1 MSMACEVW
9 CMWGVSKL
17 CVWLSV
23 ERDRK
28 ILRMVMENR
37 TDISC
42 IAQKFLSRKLHVC
55 GLCVCMYVRERE
67 KYFIKLAPSAL
78 NCVGGHC

>member
-1 MSMACEVW
+1 M
-9 CMWGVSKL
+9 
-17 CVWLSV
+17 

-67 KYFIKLAPSAL
+67 RKREKERETGKQRYKIFELCLIYAWSWNELSS
-78 NCVGGHC
+78 